1 VSAPAG
7 PPQGGAANR
16 MERAQPANDRHL
28 LPREGGRGEGA
39 PVILLTGKNGQ
50 VGWELART
58 LLPLG
63 RVAAFDHAGLDLAD
77 AGALRRTLDEVRPDV
92 IVNPAAFTA
101 VDKAES
107 EPEQANAVNAAAPA
121 LLAQEAARRG
131 ALLIHYST
139 DYVYDGAKAAP
150 YVETDP
156 TGPLGAYGRSKLA
169 GEVGVQVSGADH
181 LIFRTSW
188 VYAARGANFL
198 RTILRLAAEREELR
212 IVADQVGAPT
222 WARLLAEAT
231 ALALRQ
237 ALAER
242 RHGRFG
248 SGLFHLACAG
258 ETSWH
263 GFASAIVAG
272 RGGLRVK
279 VVTPIATA
287 EYPTPAKRPANSR
300 LDTTAFRAR
309 FGLALPDWRDCLQLC
324 LEELPQ

>member
-1 VSAPAG
+1 M
-7 PPQGGAANR
+7 N
-16 MERAQPANDRHL
+16 
-28 LPREGGRGEGA
+28 
-39 PVILLTGKNGQ
+39 ILLTGKNGQ
-50 VGWELART
+50 VGWELQRA

-63 RVAAFDHAGLDLAD
+63 SVAAFGHRELDLAD
-77 AGALRRTLDEVRPDV
+77 AAAVRRKLDEVRPDA
-92 IVNPAAFTA
+92 IVNAAAYTA

-107 EPEQANAVNAAAPA
+107 ETELANAVNAAAPA

-150 YVETDP
+150 YVETDR
-156 TGPLGAYGRSKLA
+156 TNPLGAYGRSKLA
-169 GEVGVQVSGADH
+169 GEAGIRASGCDH

-198 RTILRLAAEREELR
+198 RTILRLAAERDELR

-222 WARLLAEAT
+222 WARLIAEAT
-231 ALALRQ
+231 AHALRQ
-237 ALAER
+237 AMQER
-242 RHGRFG
+242 
-248 SGLFHLACAG
+248 SGGTFDSGVFHLAAAG

-263 GFASAIVAG
+263 GFAAAIVAG

-279 VVTPIATA
+279 TVTPITTA
-287 EYPTPAKRPANSR
+287 EYPLPAPRPANSR
-300 LDTTAFRAR
+300 LDTAAFRAR

>member
-1 VSAPAG
+1 MPGSIWRT
-7 PPQGGAANR
+7 PPPCR
-16 MERAQPANDRHL
+16 S
-28 LPREGGRGEGA
+28 
-39 PVILLTGKNGQ
+39 K
-50 VGWELART
+50 
-58 LLPLG
+58 
-63 RVAAFDHAGLDLAD
+63 
-77 AGALRRTLDEVRPDV
+77 LDEVRPDV
-92 IVNPAAFTA
+92 IVNAAAYTA

-107 EPEQANAVNAAAPA
+107 EPELAHAVNAVAPA

-150 YVETDP
+150 YVESDKTN
-156 TGPLGAYGRSKLA
+156 PLGAYGRSKLA
-169 GEVGVQVSGADH
+169 GEEGIRASGCDH

-212 IVADQVGAPT
+212 IVMDQIGAPT
-222 WARLLAEAT
+222 WARLIAEAT

-242 RHGRFG
+242 RHGRFE

-272 RGGLRVK
+272 RSGLRVK
-279 VVTPIATA
+279 TVTPITTA
-287 EYPTPAKRPANSR
+287 DYPLPAPRPANSR
-300 LDTTAFRAR
+300 LDTSAFRAR
-309 FGLALPDWRDCLQLC
+309 FGLALPDWRDCLPLC
-324 LEELPQ
+324 LEEIPQ

>member
-1 VSAPAG
+1 V
-7 PPQGGAANR
+7 N
-16 MERAQPANDRHL
+16 
-28 LPREGGRGEGA
+28 
-39 PVILLTGKNGQ
+39 ILLTGKNGQ
-50 VGWELART
+50 VGWELQRT
-58 LLPLG
+58 LQPVG
-63 RVAAFDHAGLDLAD
+63 KVAAFSHAGLDLAD
-77 AGALRRTLDEVRPDV
+77 AAAIRSKLDEVRPDV
-92 IVNPAAFTA
+92 IVNAAAYTA

-107 EPEQANAVNAAAPA
+107 EPELAHEVNAVAPA

-150 YVETDP
+150 YVESDKTN
-156 TGPLGAYGRSKLA
+156 PLGAYGRSKLA
-169 GEVGVQVSGADH
+169 GEEGIRASGCDH

-212 IVADQVGAPT
+212 IVMDQIGAPT
-222 WARLLAEAT
+222 WARLIAEAT

-242 RHGRFG
+242 RHGRFE

-263 GFASAIVAG
+263 GFASAIVAS
-272 RGGLRVK
+272 RSGLRVK
-279 VVTPIATA
+279 TVTPITTA
-287 EYPTPAKRPANSR
+287 DYPLPAPRPANSR
-300 LDTTAFRAR
+300 LDTSAFRAR
-309 FGLALPDWRDCLQLC
+309 FGLALPDWRDCLPLC
-324 LEELPQ
+324 LEEIPQ

>member
-1 VSAPAG
+1 M
-7 PPQGGAANR
+7 N
-16 MERAQPANDRHL
+16 
-28 LPREGGRGEGA
+28 
-39 PVILLTGKNGQ
+39 ILLTGKNGQ
-50 VGWELART
+50 VGWELQRT
-58 LLPLG
+58 LQPVG
-63 RVAAFDHAGLDLAD
+63 KVTACDHAGLDLAD
-77 AGALRRTLDEVRPDV
+77 AAAVRRKLDEVRPDV
-92 IVNPAAFTA
+92 IVNAAAYTA

-121 LLAQEAARRG
+121 LLAQEAVQRG

-139 DYVYDGAKAAP
+139 DYVFDGAKASP

-156 TGPLGAYGRSKLA
+156 TNPLGAYGRSKLA
-169 GEVGVQVSGADH
+169 GEEVSRASGCDH

-222 WARLLAEAT
+222 WARLIAEAT

-242 RHGRFG
+242 RHGRFE
-248 SGLFHLACAG
+248 SGLFHLTCAG

-263 GFASAIVAG
+263 GFASLIVAS

-279 VVTPIATA
+279 TVTPIATA
-287 EYPTPAKRPANSR
+287 DYPTPAQRPANSC
-300 LDTTAFRAR
+300 LNTDAFRAR
-309 FGLALPDWRDCLQLC
+309 FGLALPDWRDCLPLC
-324 LEELPQ
+324 LEEIPQ

>member
-1 VSAPAG
+1 M
-7 PPQGGAANR
+7 N
-16 MERAQPANDRHL
+16 
-28 LPREGGRGEGA
+28 
-39 PVILLTGKNGQ
+39 ILLTGKNGQ

-63 RVAAFDHAGLDLAD
+63 HVTACGHGELELAD
-77 AGALRRTLDEVRPDV
+77 AAAVRRKLDEVRPDV
-92 IVNPAAFTA
+92 IVNAAAYTA

-107 EPEQANAVNAAAPA
+107 EPELAEAVNAAAPA

-169 GEVGVQVSGADH
+169 GEAGIRAAGCDH

-188 VYAARGANFL
+188 VYSVRGANFL
-198 RTILRLAAEREELR
+198 RTILRVAAEREELR
-212 IVADQVGAPT
+212 VVADQIGAPT
-222 WARLLAEAT
+222 WARLIAEAT
-231 ALALRQ
+231 AHALRQ
-237 ALAER
+237 AMQER
-242 RHGRFG
+242 G
-248 SGLFHLACAG
+248 SGKFASGVFHLTTAG

-272 RGGLRVK
+272 RDGLRVK
-279 VVTPIATA
+279 AVTPITTA
-287 EYPTPAKRPANSR
+287 EYPLPAPRPANSR
-300 LDTTAFRAR
+300 LDTGAFRAR

-324 LEELPQ
+324 LEEIPQ

>member
-1 VSAPAG
+1 V
-7 PPQGGAANR
+7 N
-16 MERAQPANDRHL
+16 
-28 LPREGGRGEGA
+28 
-39 PVILLTGKNGQ
+39 ILMTGKSGQ
-50 VGWELART
+50 VGWELRRA

-63 RVAAFDHAGLDLAD
+63 RIHAFGHDELDLAD
-77 AGALRRTLDEVRPDV
+77 AAAVRRKLDEVRPDA
-92 IVNPAAFTA
+92 IVNAAAYTA

-107 EPEQANAVNAAAPA
+107 EPDQAHAVNAAAPA

-156 TGPLGAYGRSKLA
+156 TNPLGAYGRSKLA
-169 GEVGVQVSGADH
+169 GEAGIRAADAEH

-222 WARLLAEAT
+222 WARLIAEAT
-231 ALALRQ
+231 AHALKQ
-237 ALAER
+237 AMQER
-242 RHGRFG
+242 S
-248 SGLFHLACAG
+248 SGKFESGVFHLTAAG

-263 GFASAIVAG
+263 GFASAIVEG
-272 RGGLRVK
+272 RAGLRVK
-279 VVTPIATA
+279 TVTPIATA
-287 EYPTPAKRPANSR
+287 DYPTPAKRPANSR
-300 LDTTAFRAR
+300 LDTEKFRTR

-324 LEELPQ
+324 LEEIPQ

>member
-1 VSAPAG
+1 M
-7 PPQGGAANR
+7 N
-16 MERAQPANDRHL
+16 
-28 LPREGGRGEGA
+28 
-39 PVILLTGKNGQ
+39 ILLTGRNGQ
-50 VGWELART
+50 LGWELQRT
-58 LLPLG
+58 LLPVG
-63 RVAAFDHAGLDLAD
+63 RVVAVGHAELDLAD
-77 AGALRRTLDEVRPDV
+77 AAAVGRTLDAVRPDI
-92 IVNPAAFTA
+92 IVNAAAYTA

-107 EPEQANAVNAAAPA
+107 EPDLAHAVNAAAPA
-121 LLAQEAARRG
+121 LLAQWVARNG

-139 DYVYDGAKAAP
+139 DYVFDGAKSAP

-156 TGPLGAYGRSKLA
+156 TNPLGAYGRSKRA
-169 GEVGVQVSGADH
+169 GEEAVLNSGGDH

-212 IVADQVGAPT
+212 VVNDQIGAPT
-222 WARLLAEAT
+222 WARLIAEAT

-242 RHGRFG
+242 RHGRFK
-248 SGLFHLACAG
+248 SGLFHLAAAG

-279 VVTPIATA
+279 TVTPIATA
-287 EYPTPAKRPANSR
+287 DYPLPAARPANSR
-300 LDTTAFRAR
+300 LDTGAFRAR
-309 FGLALPDWRDCLQLC
+309 FGLALPDWRDCLKLC

>member
-1 VSAPAG
+1 M
-7 PPQGGAANR
+7 N
-16 MERAQPANDRHL
+16 
-28 LPREGGRGEGA
+28 
-39 PVILLTGKNGQ
+39 ILLTGKNGQ
-50 VGWELART
+50 VGWELQRT
-58 LLPLG
+58 LQPVG
-63 RVAAFDHAGLDLAD
+63 RVTACDHAGLDLAD
-77 AGALRRTLDEVRPDV
+77 AAAVHRKLDEVRPDV
-92 IVNPAAFTA
+92 IVNAAAYTT

-139 DYVYDGAKAAP
+139 DYVFDGAKAAP

-169 GEVGVQVSGADH
+169 GEEGIRASGCDH

-212 IVADQVGAPT
+212 IVMDQVGAPT
-222 WARLLAEAT
+222 WARFIAEAT

-242 RHGRFG
+242 RHGRFE

-272 RGGLRVK
+272 RSGLRVK
-279 VVTPIATA
+279 TVTPIATA
-287 EYPTPAKRPANSR
+287 DYPTPAKRPANSR
-300 LDTTAFRAR
+300 LNTDAFRAR
-309 FGLALPDWRDCLQLC
+309 FGLALPDWRDCLPLC
-324 LEELPQ
+324 LEEIPQ

>member
-1 VSAPAG
+1 V
-7 PPQGGAANR
+7 N
-16 MERAQPANDRHL
+16 
-28 LPREGGRGEGA
+28 
-39 PVILLTGKNGQ
+39 ILLTGKNGQ
-50 VGWELART
+50 VGWELARA

-63 RVAAFDHAGLDLAD
+63 RVHAFGHAELDLAD
-77 AGALRRTLDEVRPDV
+77 AAAVRRTLDEVRPQV
-92 IVNPAAFTA
+92 IVNAAAYTA

-156 TGPLGAYGRSKLA
+156 TNPLGAYGRSKLA
-169 GEVGVQVSGADH
+169 GEAGIRAAGADH

-212 IVADQVGAPT
+212 IVADQIGAPT
-222 WARLLAEAT
+222 WARLIAEAT
-231 ALALRQ
+231 AHALRQ
-237 ALAER
+237 AMQER
-242 RHGRFG
+242 
-248 SGLFHLACAG
+248 SGGTFDSGVFHLAAAG

-272 RGGLRVK
+272 RSGLRVK
-279 VVTPIATA
+279 AVMPITTA
-287 EYPTPAKRPANSR
+287 DYPLPAPRPANSR
-300 LDTTAFRAR
+300 LDTGAFRAR

>member
-1 VSAPAG
+1 V
-7 PPQGGAANR
+7 NI
-16 MERAQPANDRHL
+16 L
-28 LPREGGRGEGA
+28 VTGR
-39 PVILLTGKNGQ
+39 NGQ
-50 VGWELART
+50 VGWELVRA

-63 RVAAFDHAGLDLAD
+63 RVHACAHAELDLAD
-77 AGALRRTLDEVRPDV
+77 AAAVRRKLDEARPDV
-92 IVNPAAFTA
+92 IVNAAAYTA

-156 TGPLGAYGRSKLA
+156 TNPLGAYGRSKLA
-169 GEVGVQVSGADH
+169 GEAGIRAAGADH

-212 IVADQVGAPT
+212 IVADQIGAPT
-222 WARLLAEAT
+222 WARLIAEAT
-231 ALALRQ
+231 AHALRQ
-237 ALAER
+237 AMQER
-242 RHGRFG
+242 
-248 SGLFHLACAG
+248 SGGTFDSGVFHLTAAG

-272 RGGLRVK
+272 RSGLRVK
-279 VVTPIATA
+279 AVMPITTA
-287 EYPTPAKRPANSR
+287 DYPLPAPRPANSR
-300 LDTTAFRAR
+300 LDTGAFRAR
-309 FGLALPDWRDCLQLC
+309 FGLVLPDWRDCLQLC
-324 LEELPQ
+324 LEEIPQ

>member
-1 VSAPAG
+1 M
-7 PPQGGAANR
+7 N
-16 MERAQPANDRHL
+16 
-28 LPREGGRGEGA
+28 
-39 PVILLTGKNGQ
+39 ILLTGKNGQ
-50 VGWELART
+50 VGWELQRA

-63 RVAAFDHAGLDLAD
+63 RVAAFGHGELDLAD
-77 AGALRRTLDEVRPDV
+77 PGAVRRKLDEVRPEV
-92 IVNPAAFTA
+92 VVNAAAYTA

-131 ALLIHYST
+131 ALLAHYST

-150 YVETDP
+150 YVESDKTN
-156 TGPLGAYGRSKLA
+156 PLGAYGRSKLA
-169 GEVGVQVSGADH
+169 GEEGIRASGCDH

-212 IVADQVGAPT
+212 IVMDQIGAPT
-222 WARLLAEAT
+222 WARLIAEAT

-242 RHGRFG
+242 RHGRFE

-272 RGGLRVK
+272 RSGLRVK
-279 VVTPIATA
+279 TVTPITTA
-287 EYPTPAKRPANSR
+287 DYPLPAPRPANSR
-300 LDTTAFRAR
+300 LDTSAFRAR
-309 FGLALPDWRDCLQLC
+309 FGLALPDWRDCLPFC
-324 LEELPQ
+324 LEELLQ

>member
-1 VSAPAG
+1 M
-7 PPQGGAANR
+7 N
-16 MERAQPANDRHL
+16 
-28 LPREGGRGEGA
+28 
-39 PVILLTGKNGQ
+39 ILLTGKNGQ
-50 VGWELART
+50 VGWELQRA

-63 RVAAFDHAGLDLAD
+63 RVAAFGHGELDLAD
-77 AGALRRTLDEVRPDV
+77 PGAVRRKLDEVRPEV
-92 IVNPAAFTA
+92 VVNAAAYTA

-131 ALLIHYST
+131 ALLAHYST

-150 YVETDP
+150 YVESDKTN
-156 TGPLGAYGRSKLA
+156 PLGAYGRSKLA
-169 GEVGVQVSGADH
+169 GEEGIRASGCDH

-212 IVADQVGAPT
+212 IVMDQIGAPT
-222 WARLLAEAT
+222 WARLIAEAT

-242 RHGRFG
+242 RHGRFE

-263 GFASAIVAG
+263 GFASAIVAS
-272 RGGLRVK
+272 RSGLRVK
-279 VVTPIATA
+279 TVTPITTA
-287 EYPTPAKRPANSR
+287 DYPLPAPRPANSR
-300 LDTTAFRAR
+300 LDTSAFRAR
-309 FGLALPDWRDCLQLC
+309 FGLALPDWRDCLPLC
-324 LEELPQ
+324 LEEIPQ

>member
-1 VSAPAG
+1 M
-7 PPQGGAANR
+7 N
-16 MERAQPANDRHL
+16 
-28 LPREGGRGEGA
+28 
-39 PVILLTGKNGQ
+39 ILLTGKNGQ
-50 VGWELART
+50 VGWELQRA

-77 AGALRRTLDEVRPDV
+77 AAAVRRKLDEVRPEV
-92 IVNPAAFTA
+92 IVNAAAYTA

-107 EPEQANAVNAAAPA
+107 ETGLAEAVNAAAPA

-198 RTILRLAAEREELR
+198 RTILRLAAEREEIR

-222 WARLLAEAT
+222 WARLIAEAT
-231 ALALRQ
+231 AHALRQ
-237 ALAER
+237 ALQER
-242 RHGRFG
+242 G
-248 SGLFHLACAG
+248 SGKFASGVFHLTAAG

-279 VVTPIATA
+279 QVTPIATA
-287 EYPTPAKRPANSR
+287 DYPTPARRPANSR
-300 LDTTAFRAR
+300 LDTGAFRAR

>member
-1 VSAPAG
+1 M
-7 PPQGGAANR
+7 N
-16 MERAQPANDRHL
+16 
-28 LPREGGRGEGA
+28 
-39 PVILLTGKNGQ
+39 ILLTGKNGQ

-63 RVAAFDHAGLDLAD
+63 HVAACGHGELELAD
-77 AGALRRTLDEVRPDV
+77 AAAVRRRLDEVRPDV
-92 IVNPAAFTA
+92 IVNAAAYTA

-107 EPEQANAVNAAAPA
+107 EPERAHAVNAAAPA
-121 LLAQEAARRG
+121 LLAQEAAWRG

-139 DYVYDGAKAAP
+139 DYVFDGAKAAP

-169 GEVGVQVSGADH
+169 GEEGIRAAGADH

-222 WARLLAEAT
+222 WARLIAEAT
-231 ALALRQ
+231 AHALKQ
-237 ALAER
+237 AMHER
-242 RHGRFG
+242 RRGNFE
-248 SGLFHLACAG
+248 SGLFHLTAAG

-263 GFASAIVAG
+263 GFASAIIAG
-272 RGGLRVK
+272 RVGLRANT
-279 VVTPIATA
+279 VTPIATA
-287 EYPTPAKRPANSR
+287 DYPTPARRPANSR
-300 LDTTAFRAR
+300 LNTEAFRDR

-324 LEELPQ
+324 LEEIPQ